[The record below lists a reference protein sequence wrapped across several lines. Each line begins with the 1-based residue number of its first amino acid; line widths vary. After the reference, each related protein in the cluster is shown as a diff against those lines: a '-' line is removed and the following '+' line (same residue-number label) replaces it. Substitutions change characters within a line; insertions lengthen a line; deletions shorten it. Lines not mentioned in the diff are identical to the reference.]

1 MICSVCENPMVVLE
15 LDQIEID
22 HCLHCGGIWLDA
34 GELEI
39 LLDTDEDRVRLRE
52 ILIEEDSVKE
62 KKYPCPICNKK
73 MQKVYVGEERK
84 ILIDK
89 CKRDHGL
96 WLDKGELE
104 EVIKLSSENKEG
116 KIIKLLTQM
125 FKSKLSANKNGG
137 SK

>member
-39 LLDTDEDRVRLRE
+39 LLDTDEDRARLRE

>member
-1 MICSVCENPMVVLE
+1 MVVLE

-39 LLDTDEDRVRLRE
+39 LLDTDEDRARLRE

>member
-1 MICSVCENPMVVLE
+1 MICPVCENPMVVLE

-39 LLDTDEDRVRLRE
+39 LLDTDEDRARLRE

-89 CKRDHGL
+89 CKRNHGL

-125 FKSKLSANKNGG
+125 FNSKLSANKNGG

>member
-1 MICSVCENPMVVLE
+1 MICPVCENPMVVLE

-39 LLDTDEDRVRLRE
+39 LLDTDEDRARLTE

-89 CKRDHGL
+89 CKRNHGL

-125 FKSKLSANKNGG
+125 FNSKLSANKNGG

>member
-1 MICSVCENPMVVLE
+1 MICPVCENPMVVLE

-22 HCLHCGGIWLDA
+22 HCLHCGGIWLDV
-34 GELEI
+34 GELEL
-39 LLDTDEDRVRLRE
+39 LLDTDEDRARLRE
-52 ILIEEDSVKE
+52 FLIEDDSVKE

-89 CKRDHGL
+89 CKRNHGL
-96 WLDKGELE
+96 WLDKGEFE

-125 FKSKLSANKNGG
+125 FNSKLSANKNGG

>member
-1 MICSVCENPMVVLE
+1 MICPVCENPMVVLE

-39 LLDTDEDRVRLRE
+39 LLDTDEDRARLRE

-89 CKRDHGL
+89 CKRNHGL

>member
-22 HCLHCGGIWLDA
+22 HCLHCGGI
-34 GELEI
+34 
-39 LLDTDEDRVRLRE
+39 
-52 ILIEEDSVKE
+52 
-62 KKYPCPICNKK
+62 
-73 MQKVYVGEERK
+73 
-84 ILIDK
+84 
-89 CKRDHGL
+89 

>member
-1 MICSVCENPMVVLE
+1 MICPVCENPMVVLE

-34 GELEI
+34 GELEL
-39 LLDTDEDRVRLRE
+39 LLDTDEDRERLKSF
-52 ILIEEDSVKE
+52 LIEDDSVKE

-73 MQKVYVGEERK
+73 MKKVFVGEEKK

-89 CKRDHGL
+89 CKNNHGL
-96 WLDKGELE
+96 WLDKGEFDD
-104 EVIKLSSENKEG
+104 VIELSSQNRERKIIHLLKQMFESKLSSKN
-116 KIIKLLTQM
+116 
-125 FKSKLSANKNGG
+125 NGG